1 MSNIDPLAVIQY
13 LQLVRLIQ
21 LSATF
26 APIYDHLMG
35 NMNVLPL
42 VISFDQEVKFIW
54 KQRGISAKIFFLMTR
69 YGGNYMLM

>member
-26 APIYDHLMG
+26 APVYDHL
-35 NMNVLPL
+35 
-42 VISFDQEVKFIW
+42 ISFDQEVKFIW
-54 KQRGISAKIFFLMTR
+54 KHRGISAKIFFLIVR
-69 YGGNYMLM
+69 YISIRT